1 MISWKELAIE
11 YRKEIESLLDYI
23 EDACIEFEK
32 KVPNSYAQGLKILEE
47 CLDLSTENVR
57 ILSCSEPMDL
67 FEEKIDIQK
76 FKIES
81 KIEDDDW
88 LFN

>member
-1 MISWKELAIE
+1 MILWKELAME
-11 YRKEIESLLDYI
+11 YRKEIESLLNCI
-23 EDACIEFEK
+23 EEAYCEFEK

-57 ILSCSEPMDL
+57 LLSCSEPMDI
-67 FEEKIDIQK
+67 FETNTERLNLKK
-76 FKIES
+76 KEV
-81 KIEDDDW
+81 EDDDW